1 MRGAHR
7 TPEWSEIDDLFRRT
21 LEVPAPARA
30 QYLADETRDAPALRA
45 AVEELLDAADDAGT
59 FLEEPLA
66 EVARLE
72 LDGLYEAVRDRA
84 SEGSPSPADA
94 HEGDPGRLGE
104 RVGAFE
110 LRGRLGRGG
119 MATVYVAE
127 RVDGQWEQTVALK
140 LIRRGLD
147 TEDVVRR
154 FLAERQILSSLEH
167 PHIARLLDGGSTDDG
182 LPFLAMELVD
192 GEPITTYCDN
202 RTVGLQERLRL
213 FCKVGRAV
221 QYAHRNLVVHR
232 DLKPSNIL
240 VDRNGEPKLLD
251 FGIAKMLAADPDGA
265 GRTRTGG
272 RLMTPDY
279 ASPEQLMGERITTA
293 TDVYQ
298 LTVLLCVLV
307 TGCLPWARSGPEGP
321 TRGRTGNEPIRPSRL
336 VTEERARAL
345 GLPSRSL
352 VRSLRGDLG
361 AIIGK
366 GLRPRAEDRYAS
378 VEALVDDVERYLAG
392 QSVEA
397 REGAWTYHTGKLLR
411 RNPWLPVAAS
421 AVTIAVVG
429 YGITLDR
436 HADQLEVERNAAREQ
451 ADRAEEAQAFLVEVF
466 RSSDPYGETGPETTV
481 VEALDRGVVRIRE
494 ELEGRPFLQAGLLGA
509 VADVYTNLG
518 LTERAVALHAEA
530 SGLLDGAP
538 GVDAAMR
545 VERLRMLGR
554 ALLESNRLDSAEVV
568 LEQALALARGDP
580 SRDGAAGAGV
590 ESEVHVL
597 HQWGRV
603 AARAGAYEEA
613 EHRLLLARELARSLD
628 PPLIESEASTLLE
641 LASIYPQLNDP
652 AAALRAAEE
661 GLRLSRLVFGE
672 GHATT
677 AIALA
682 ARAEALRWS
691 GRDRE
696 AVATYRE
703 AIDRLTGA
711 FGPRSPEVLNAR
723 QNLAL
728 RLGALGELLDA
739 EAELRRLLAL
749 HRERSGPGSADV
761 GSALQNLAS
770 NLKSQGRL
778 DEALPLLGEAHDV
791 LVSAL
796 EPGHYLTA
804 FPLLTRAE
812 IELTRADFADAE
824 RTSRRASEI
833 LAGSL
838 PAGHYARAVADCRVG
853 RALLGLG
860 RVDEGRAWIGAAADA
875 MAAAPATPAAY
886 RDECLTALARA
897 RSQTSG

>member
-1 MRGAHR
+1 MKDPDSA
-7 TPEWSEIDDLFRRT
+7 PEWSEIDDLFRRT
-21 LEVPAPARA
+21 LEVPAPARS
-30 QYLADETRDAPALRA
+30 QYLADETRGAPALRA
-45 AVEELLDAADDAGT
+45 AVEELLEAARDAGS

-66 EVARLE
+66 DVARLE
-72 LDGLYEAVRDRA
+72 LDGLYEAVRDRT
-84 SEGSPSPADA
+84 SEGTASPRDGLVADT
-94 HEGDPGRLGE
+94 GRIGE
-104 RVGAFE
+104 RVGAYR
-110 LRGRLGRGG
+110 LTGRLGRGG

-127 RVDGQWEQTVALK
+127 RADGQWEQTVALK

-192 GEPITTYCDN
+192 GEPITTYCDD

-213 FCKVGRAV
+213 FCTVGRAV

-240 VDRNGEPKLLD
+240 VDRTGEPKLLD
-251 FGIAKMLAADPDGA
+251 FGIAKMLADDPAEA
-265 GRTRTGG
+265 GRTRTGR

-298 LTVLLCVLV
+298 LSVLLCVLV
-307 TGCLPWARSGPEGP
+307 TGQLPWGHTRSGEP
-321 TRGRTGNEPIRPSRL
+321 TARTGDEPIRPSRL
-336 VTEERARAL
+336 VTEDTAHAL
-345 GLPSRSL
+345 GLPTRTL

-366 GLRPRAEDRYAS
+366 GLRPRPEDRYAS
-378 VEALVDDVERYLAG
+378 VETLIDDVERFLAG
-392 QSVEA
+392 HPVEA
-397 REGAWTYHTGKLLR
+397 REGAWTYRAAKLVR
-411 RNPWLPVAAS
+411 RKPWLPVVTAALL
-421 AVTIAVVG
+421 IAVIG

-451 ADRAEEAQAFLVEVF
+451 AERAEEAQAFLVEVF
-466 RSSDPYGETGPETTV
+466 RSADPYGEAGPETTV

-494 ELEGRPFLQAGLLGA
+494 ELDGRPLLQAGLLGA

-518 LTERAVALHAEA
+518 LAEPAVALHVEA
-530 SGLLDGAP
+530 TELLDGAP
-538 GVDAAMR
+538 DVDDATR

-554 ALLESNRLDSAEVV
+554 SLLESNRLDSAEVV
-568 LEQALALARGDP
+568 LERALALAREIP
-580 SRDGAAGAGV
+580 SEPA
-590 ESEVHVL
+590 EPEVHVL

-613 EHRLLLARELARSLD
+613 ERRLVLARELARRVD
-628 PPLIESEASTLLE
+628 PVLIESEASTLLE
-641 LASIYPQLNDP
+641 LASIYPHLNDT
-652 AAALRAAEE
+652 AAALRSAEE
-661 GLRLSRLVFGE
+661 GLRLSRQAFGE
-672 GHATT
+672 DHATT
-677 AIALA
+677 AVALA
-682 ARAEALRWS
+682 ARADALRWS
-691 GRDRE
+691 GRDRD
-696 AVATYRE
+696 AVAAYRE
-703 AIDRLTGA
+703 AIERLTTSFGA
-711 FGPRSPEVLNAR
+711 ESRDVLNAR

-728 RLGALGELLDA
+728 RLGALGELPAA

-749 HRERSGPGSADV
+749 HRERSGPLSAEV

-778 DEALPLLGEAHDV
+778 DEAIPLLGEAHHV
-791 LVSAL
+791 LVTAL
-796 EPGHYLTA
+796 DAGHYLTA

-812 IELTRADFADAE
+812 IELARSDFAPAE

-833 LAGSL
+833 LAGAL
-838 PAGHYARAVADCRVG
+838 PDGHYARAVADCRVG
-853 RALLGLG
+853 RALVGLG
-860 RVDEGRAWIGAAADA
+860 RLEEGRPWIVSAAEA

-886 RDECLTALARA
+886 RDECLTALEGVTAEA
-897 RSQTSG
+897 SH